1 MERLLTPGRG
11 SNLKRW
17 VEDRVFAPVVQ
28 GAAGVIEALD
38 QRPEGLPE
46 GAPYTTPLRMVSAAG
61 AALPAGVGVL
71 SDVLRGVPT
80 PTGAGVMDPLRA
92 PEDQATF
99 QGEVAKRGGGGLA
112 QTMGTLADLFVGPEH
127 GAQVLGA
134 VVPVV
139 AGAARA
145 AKAAKAAGARAV
157 KQIAGGGFE
166 AFKETGRRGFQ
177 FLPLDAAARARMQS
191 FNPSAGP
198 VAVRSLPAS
207 ARPTAVYQGIIAP
220 GSTGYS
226 VHPATGQQIVPGQPG
241 PRMVGVFPNSSNR
254 TAIIPLAQFTPKD
267 VDAFFQK
274 NRDQFAKHPEYFMG
288 GWVSKI
294 DGVPHVFLDV
304 SQASDTSRAATKIGE
319 LQNPGGAIRAGK
331 INPKATTKITRN
343 PDGTWPK
350 AQEAIFEP
358 ERFDAAAGVYGEAP
372 VGNSAEFIGS
382 PAFQRRIDEM
392 AGVGRTLMQD
402 GNWWDIRGGPMERVY
417 GKDMLEPVAGYFAS
431 TSPQNPPRPNARMA
445 SELIRRHIKNEPV
458 VQPEWRAPADAIGE
472 GFSPSPGAAMPAPNT
487 WANNATKVRE
497 GRPDTMFDDKVNDM
511 FHAMIGK
518 LVGVYDRHWAKLA
531 EDPARG
537 IYTDTMP
544 NKISGS
550 MKSGVLEAYP
560 LIDNAVRTAAKRAG
574 VDVARYSAWAWE
586 GIRDTIRQTGELYG
600 QKHKASAIPSGNEG
614 FNEIFEAL
622 ILEKAAHLRI
632 TVGELEQRLRSGD
645 ASLLTALLATPVGA
659 AAYARWRATHESEQ
673 ATPGGGGA

>member
-1 MERLLTPGRG
+1 
-11 SNLKRW
+11 
-17 VEDRVFAPVVQ
+17 
-28 GAAGVIEALD
+28 
-38 QRPEGLPE
+38 
-46 GAPYTTPLRMVSAAG
+46 
-61 AALPAGVGVL
+61 
-71 SDVLRGVPT
+71 
-80 PTGAGVMDPLRA
+80 MDPLRA

-304 SQASDTSRAATKIGE
+304 SQASDTSPAATKIGE